1 MLLLFMTEGDAACLV
16 HKAAL
21 HLVFPFAIDH
31 CQTFRVSDVVAC
43 VSDFIIHLEKALA
56 SLVDNIAGVKLLSL
70 GHAIRELASPPADGQ
85 FDNHLSVMVY
95 IAASGIFTCST
106 DGSQTFAEITSQ
118 LASLV
123 DIADPLMR
131 TIDDNSTKSL
141 VEIVA
146 VTLGHRIILIRNSQ
160 LAFGVDIPHLSTL
173 VHDNGHAIAEIMG
186 KMELKGNDN
195 ITLAIFIAIF
205 SIFIFTGQPVRILLH
220 LWLSSGHP
228 S

>member
-1 MLLLFMTEGDAACLV
+1 
-16 HKAAL
+16 
-21 HLVFPFAIDH
+21 
-31 CQTFRVSDVVAC
+31 
-43 VSDFIIHLEKALA
+43 
-56 SLVDNIAGVKLLSL
+56 
-70 GHAIRELASPPADGQ
+70 
-85 FDNHLSVMVY
+85 MVY

-106 DGSQTFAEITSQ
+106 DGSQTFAEITTITENALKSQ

-160 LAFGVDIPHLSTL
+160 VAFGVDIPHLSTL

-220 LWLSSGHP
+220 LWFLHNVTMQVNIKVLTILLNPCHTMTEILQIFTAFNSFGNGFKVIGVLYYNGS
-228 S
+228 